1 MMPRS
6 IFVAAL
12 LALTLPVSAAYSG
25 RDLILPV
32 TGSSAGSGGRL
43 FDTAIWITNLSTGQP
58 AGVTLAF
65 YRSGETNRNPR
76 TIAIRIGPGQTW
88 IADQIDPGL
97 TQGAT
102 MGAIRVQATQ
112 DVIATART
120 YSRLSEETNA
130 AAVASSFAAIPSQF
144 AIGNGE
150 DTVVQGITPADS
162 RYKIYLVEVT
172 GQPLGV
178 TAQLLDPAGSVVA
191 ESTLYLDAHMQTV
204 ADVHQMF
211 GDKVP
216 AHALL
221 RIAGTNG
228 DGRVIVAGAQ
238 IANQSQDASAYEMAF
253 RTQPRN
259 RLTLGEIVAYSL
271 VAVVLLV
278 VGLRRLKS
286 EG

>member
-1 MMPRS
+1 MLRPL
-6 IFVAAL
+6 FLTAT
-12 LALTLPVSAAYSG
+12 LALALPLSAAYIG

-32 TGSSAGSGGRL
+32 AGSSVGSGGRL
-43 FDTAIWITNLSTGQP
+43 FDTSIWITNLSTGQP
-58 AGVTLAF
+58 ADVTLAF

-76 TIAIRIGPGQTW
+76 TTALRINPGQTW
-88 IADQIDPGL
+88 FADRVDPAL
-97 TQGAT
+97 TEGRA

-120 YSRLSEETNA
+120 YSRLAQETNGA
-130 AAVASSFAAIPSQF
+130 AIASAFAAIPAQF

-150 DTVVQGITPADS
+150 DTILQGIMPADS
-162 RYKIYLVEVT
+162 RYKVYLVEVT
-172 GQPLGV
+172 GQPLAV
-178 TAQLLDPAGSVVA
+178 RAQLLDPVGSVVA
-191 ESTLYLDAHMQTV
+191 EASLYVDARMQTV

-228 DGRVIVAGAQ
+228 DGRVVVAGAQ
-238 IANQSQDASAYEMAF
+238 IANQSQDASAYEMTF
-253 RTQPRN
+253 VTQPRN
-259 RLTLGEIVAYSL
+259 RLTLGEIAAYSL
-271 VAVVLLV
+271 VAIVLLV
-278 VGLRRLKS
+278 TAIRRLKS